1 MSLACRQEDGI
12 THDRV
17 SLAGKQTKRERLSEG
32 HTPER

>member
-1 MSLACRQEDGI
+1 MSLACRQEDRI

-32 HTPER
+32 QTPER